1 MDPFDSFNPPSG
13 TDAGPL
19 NIIFKGVKKLGHTP
33 ARAGQPAHA
42 RGNHPSTMERE
53 DMHARADQ
61 PAHARGDHPSTM
73 KREDMHARADQP
85 AHAHADHPSTMK
97 REDMHACADQPAQCQ
112 PAPLIVLSQAHCK
125 NAVEKAYSFVGRGSD
140 VGVQT

>member
-61 PAHARGDHPSTM
+61 PAHA
-73 KREDMHARADQP
+73 
-85 AHAHADHPSTMK
+85 HADHTSTMK

>member
-1 MDPFDSFNPPSG
+1 MMDPFDSFNPPSG

-53 DMHARADQ
+53 DMHAL
-61 PAHARGDHPSTM
+61 S
-73 KREDMHARADQP
+73 
-85 AHAHADHPSTMK
+85 
-97 REDMHACADQPAQCQ
+97 
-112 PAPLIVLSQAHCK
+112 LIHISEPTRRYAISY
-125 NAVEKAYSFVGRGSD
+125 AVFCLKKKTYEIS
-140 VGVQT
+140 